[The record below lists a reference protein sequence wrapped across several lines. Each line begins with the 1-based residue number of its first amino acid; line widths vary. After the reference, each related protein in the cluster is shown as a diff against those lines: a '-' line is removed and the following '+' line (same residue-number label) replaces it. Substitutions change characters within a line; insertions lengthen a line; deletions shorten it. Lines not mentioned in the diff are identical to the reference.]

1 MLDLSDILICNQQD
15 PDDTEPT
22 CVAPTHDWEYV
33 RHLRRGDK
41 FQCSHCAL
49 EMIETTIGPE
59 YH

>member
-1 MLDLSDILICNQQD
+1 MLDLSDILIYNHQD
-15 PDDTEPT
+15 PDDPEPT

-49 EMIETTIGPE
+49 EMIETTMGLE
-59 YH
+59 YY